1 LKVRWFNFGV
11 GEQQKDDG
19 TVVLVKHPDQVLFA
33 ESPRFVSDCTLQ
45 IWYRMKLDTT
55 ERWKIVQLV
64 RSKSAPSAGVISDA
78 RYDLYSEPLPLPRE
92 KIADLAKFKV

>member
-1 LKVRWFNFGV
+1 
-11 GEQQKDDG
+11 
-19 TVVLVKHPDQVLFA
+19 
-33 ESPRFVSDCTLQ
+33 
-45 IWYRMKLDTT
+45 MKLDTT
-55 ERWKIVQLV
+55 EKWKIVQLV